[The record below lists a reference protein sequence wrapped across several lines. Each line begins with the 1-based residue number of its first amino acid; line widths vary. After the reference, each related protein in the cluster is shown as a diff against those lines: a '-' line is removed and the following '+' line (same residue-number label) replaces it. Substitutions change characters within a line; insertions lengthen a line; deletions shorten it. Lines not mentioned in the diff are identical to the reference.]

1 MKKILTR
8 RAALLAVL
16 CAISLS
22 AGAADLVAGEVAL
35 KKYNC
40 ASCHGADFNSPTEP
54 GYPRL
59 AGQHQDYLKH
69 ALTAYRRGDTAM
81 NGRTNAVMSLQ
92 AKPLSDQDINN
103 IAAYLHSLPGSLVLR
118 K

>member
-8 RAALLAVL
+8 SAALLAVL
-16 CAISLS
+16 SSMAWS
-22 AGAADLVAGEVAL
+22 AHAADLAAGRAL
-35 KKYNC
+35 VEKYNC
-40 ASCHGADFNSPTEP
+40 ASCHGKDYNTPTDP
-54 GYPRL
+54 SYPKL
-59 AGQHQDYLKH
+59 AGQHADYLRH

-81 NGRTNAVMSLQ
+81 NGRTNPVMSVQ
-92 AKPLSDQDINN
+92 AKPLTDRDIND